1 MIIRLKKLIIDTF
14 LYKRSRIT
22 KDERDEE
29 IVIYFNSSISSK
41 YQVEQWIPII
51 NLLNKYVKVA
61 YVVRRKSAYDW
72 LIANT
77 NNSVYFTHTH
87 KDLMELY
94 ENNNFKVILY
104 VNNGV
109 HNFQSLAYRNALHIH
124 INHGESEKISTI
136 SNQIRAYNYIFIVAN
151 LAFDKYRL
159 NLLECDTTKFIKI
172 GRPQLEHIPKINLDL
187 PKDNKVVLYAPTWEG
202 THESMNYSSL
212 KDFGLFIVDKLLN
225 DTDYIVLYKP
235 HPNTG
240 YNDKE
245 IKKINQQIINKLNKH
260 NRGSVFLSENILSL
274 YEYVDIAIF
283 DNSAVAVDYLA
294 FNKPMLMTDYFFRV
308 KDRQNLPI
316 IKNAAVML
324 DKSNID
330 NILKI
335 VKKELKN
342 DSKKEIRVKIKEY
355 VLGNY
360 NYSKQ
365 ESTKRFISTV
375 LDMSKKRDRLLK
387 ELREKNERF
396 NY

>member
-29 IVIYFNSSISSK
+29 VVIYFNSSISSK

-260 NRGSVFLSENILSL
+260 NRGRVFLSENILSL
-274 YEYVDIAIF
+274 YEYVDIGIF

-316 IKNAAVML
+316 VKNAAVMF

>member
-1 MIIRLKKLIIDTF
+1 MIVRLKKLIVETF
-14 LYKRSRIT
+14 LYKHSRILED
-22 KDERDEE
+22 KREE
-29 IVIYFNSSISSK
+29 VAIYFNSPISSI
-41 YQVEQWIPII
+41 YQLEQWIPIVNI
-51 NLLNKYVKVA
+51 LNQYVNVA
-61 YVVRRKSAYDW
+61 FIVRRQSTYDW
-72 LIANT
+72 LVKNT
-77 NNSVYFTHTH
+77 DNSIFFAHTH

-94 ENNNFKVILY
+94 ENSNFKVVLY

-159 NLLECDTTKFIKI
+159 NLLECDTEKFVKI
-172 GRPQLEHIPKINLDL
+172 GRPQLEHIPKINLGL
-187 PKDNKVVLYAPTWEG
+187 SKGTKVVLYAPTWEG

-245 IKKINQQIINKLNKH
+245 IKSINIQIINKLKKH
-260 NRGSVFLSENILSL
+260 SRGRVFLSENILSL
-274 YEYVDIAIF
+274 YEYIDIAIF

-316 IKNAAVML
+316 VKNAAVML
-324 DKSNID
+324 DKGNIG
-330 NILKI
+330 NILNI
-335 VKKELKN
+335 IKKEFKD
-342 DSKKEIRVKIKEY
+342 DSKKEIRDKIKDY

-360 NYSKQ
+360 NYIKQ
-365 ESTKRFISTV
+365 ESTKKFISSV
-375 LDMSKKRDRLLK
+375 LDMIKKRDKLLK
-387 ELREKNERF
+387 ELREKNEQF